1 MVAICLDKDVV
12 RLAVFLAS
20 YDPSTL
26 CDVIDY
32 FVNNRSPS
40 DFERSK
46 RNVVRGYVTRF
57 RSYCR
62 NDRFIVKVLTGVR
75 DLVNRGLI
83 KTVIKYNG
91 DGSIFCDLCGK
102 VVSKADPRDFRL
114 TAAEHLWEIHKD
126 YILDTVEYVYNLI
139 R

>member
-1 MVAICLDKDVV
+1 MTAICLDKDVV

-20 YDPSTL
+20 YDQSTL

-32 FVNNRSPS
+32 FVNDRRPS

-62 NDRFIVKVLTGVR
+62 NDRFIVKVLTLVR
-75 DLVNRGLI
+75 DLVNRGMV
-83 KTVIKYNG
+83 KTVIKYN
-91 DGSIFCDLCGK
+91 DGSIFCSLCGR
-102 VVSKADPRDFRL
+102 VISRVDPKDFRL
-114 TAAEHLWEIHKD
+114 AAAEHLWEIHRD
-126 YILDTVEYVYNLI
+126 YILDTVEYVYSYLSY
-139 R
+139 